1 MANMA
6 SGLEI
11 LIQLLPAVAPVLTRP
26 RRCPRVTSTQQNSE
40 VQSVDHPQHQKEA
53 FFFFKAIRSKHSL
66 CTAHGGGRKRHIT
79 SEGKGQWGGGRGQA
93 ETVKERNEDLI
104 KKPHAEQN

>member
-1 MANMA
+1 M
-6 SGLEI
+6 
-11 LIQLLPAVAPVLTRP
+11 
-26 RRCPRVTSTQQNSE
+26 
-40 VQSVDHPQHQKEA
+40 
-53 FFFFKAIRSKHSL
+53 

-79 SEGKGQWGGGRGQA
+79 SEGKGQWGGDRGQA